1 MSLSHIP
8 GRIKVGL
15 CGCEHAQQGGRTA
28 HTVQIV
34 GQQYGDFRSTLSALL
49 ESLQQCHHV
58 LIGFFGHSEK
68 TAGKVFS
75 GQLGG
80 KHTLEIAEHS
90 IILLCRYVGRVV
102 VELIKDPDCLV
113 DLGIGFVE
121 CGHDQLPGLNGGVVV
136 PRGGVG
142 KNMPSSCPRLGV
154 GKPTALGEGVV
165 LPMAPRTAPG
175 RLPRMMFLAP

>member
-1 MSLSHIP
+1 MNVSSQPLLYLGVPLPTYLPGFLTVYTPCLKLAMSLSHIP
-8 GRIKVGL
+8 GCVKVGL
-15 CGCEHAQQGGRTA
+15 CGCEHTQQGGRTA

-34 GQQYGDFRSTLSALL
+34 GQQYGDFGSTLSALL

-142 KNMPSSCPRLGV
+142 KNMPSS
-154 GKPTALGEGVV
+154 
-165 LPMAPRTAPG
+165 
-175 RLPRMMFLAP
+175 